1 MFKCFWFFYLDLLQC
16 FIPSTIDGIDLNAK
30 DKFGKTGLHLAFSR
44 NEATDRNVT
53 FEESPTSFKIMK
65 KEKSENSLEDML
77 KESVPIALNIAKGDK
92 PPSPSPIQFL
102 IKEGPKHKI
111 DLNMTDQQGKTPFH
125 HLCSRGSKCLET
137 LKNCLECNSEDIDY
151 NAMDNRGRTGLHL
164 ACLSAFADIKAIGL
178 LCQKSR
184 TLYLDLNLADK
195 DGNTA
200 FHLICRNGDS
210 EDNQFFVRNADK
222 YGINLEAVNTFG
234 KTGFD
239 YLKTFQ
245 PGYSTVDYRKANPD
259 PPPDPCF

>member
-1 MFKCFWFFYLDLLQC
+1 MFLFIYLDLLQC

-30 DKFGKTGLHLAFSR
+30 NKFGKTGLHLAFSR

-77 KESVPIALNIAKGDK
+77 KESVPI

-111 DLNMTDQQGKTPFH
+111 DLNITDQKGKTPFH

-151 NAMDNRGRTGLHL
+151 NARDNQGRTGLHL
-164 ACLSAFADIKAIGL
+164 ACLSAFADIKALEL
-178 LCQKSR
+178 LCQKSK
-184 TLYLDLNLADK
+184 TLDLDLNLADK

-200 FHLICRNGDS
+200 FHLICKNGDG
-210 EDNQFFVRNADK
+210 EDNKFFVRNSDK
-222 YGINLEAVNTFG
+222 YGINLEVVNNSG
-234 KTGFD
+234 LTGFD
-239 YLKTFQ
+239 YLKSFQ
-245 PGYSTVDYRKANPD
+245 SGYSSVDNRKAHPD
-259 PPPDPCF
+259 PPSDPCF